1 MTFDRTSAEGLR
13 FRLRRATARA
23 HQQLEATISVEAMCA
38 SLELYRDLLRR
49 MWGVYAPLEAA
60 LMGVDWPGS
69 AEWAS
74 NRRKASWLRA
84 DLRALGMTDG
94 EIGSLPV
101 STSLPAVAIPADV
114 FGVLY
119 VLEGATLGGQVI
131 LPRVAILGLSADRGA
146 RFYTGY
152 GRETGAYWR
161 AFVDRLEAFGEP
173 PPIADR
179 IEAAAI
185 ATFESIRAW
194 MSHGAAKMAQCE
206 DGSDGV

>member
-1 MTFDRTSAEGLR
+1 MTVDRTTSEGLR
-13 FRLRRATARA
+13 LRLRRSTARA

-38 SLELYRDLLRR
+38 SLELYRDLLGR

-60 LMGVDWPGS
+60 LMRVDWPRS
-69 AEWAS
+69 AAWPS
-74 NRRKASWLRA
+74 KRRKAPWLRD
-84 DLRALGMTDG
+84 DLLSLGMTDG

-101 STSLPAVAIPADV
+101 STSLPVVASPADA

-131 LPRVAILGLSADRGA
+131 LPRVATLGLSADRGA
-146 RFYTGY
+146 RFYAGY

-161 AFVDRLEAFGEP
+161 AFVDRLEAFGEST
-173 PPIADR
+173 PIADR

-194 MSHGAAKMAQCE
+194 MGDGAAKIAQRE
-206 DGSDGV
+206 KGSDGV